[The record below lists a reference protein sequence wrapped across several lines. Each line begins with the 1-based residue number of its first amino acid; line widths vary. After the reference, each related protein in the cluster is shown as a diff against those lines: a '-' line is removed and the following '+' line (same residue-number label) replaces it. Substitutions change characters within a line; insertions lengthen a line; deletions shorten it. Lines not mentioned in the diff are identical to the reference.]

1 MHTRVPRHSTTHI
14 QTQSHIG
21 AFPPAGYYNNRR
33 NYYYSTDIP
42 EFHRGTAMP
51 QTNIEDV
58 SYDPGSGEK
67 QPINTAVTDTYNST
81 LNHNAEMW
89 ADDGLKSHN
98 HDAMEVTMTRGSMSV
113 PSTILVNDVSTG
125 TTAPLSVDTALSV
138 QINNNTP
145 SLTMLYII
153 RAF

>member
-1 MHTRVPRHSTTHI
+1 MTLLDGSVRQFVDAQLEMVPAIPDGPRTIEDRGYIGFRSWTASALNQIQYKDDNRAIPDI

-33 NYYYSTDIP
+33 NYYSSTDIP

-81 LNHNAEMW
+81 LNHNAE
-89 ADDGLKSHN
+89 
-98 HDAMEVTMTRGSMSV
+98 T
-113 PSTILVNDVSTG
+113 VSYTH
-125 TTAPLSVDTALSV
+125 
-138 QINNNTP
+138 
-145 SLTMLYII
+145 LTLPTK
-153 RAF
+153 A